1 MNILG
6 NIIKKEREKLN
17 LSREE
22 LAQKLGVSYSAIAMY
37 ERGEREPNSSLL
49 IKLCKIFNCSMDYLM
64 GIIPIKN
71 PKEELEKELY
81 DFDLSE
87 EEYYDAINCF
97 MHDSKKIQSLAFT
110 LFFTPEFSDK
120 KLNREKQIL
129 VTIMKY
135 VLIFVPDNI
144 KVHSTQE
151 SIINKQE
158 KEKYEEEFYTE
169 FDKALNSSK
178 KLLLSLNKSKIIHT
192 NEPKIKDIY
201 MHLAKEAQNLE
212 LEEEDINYIYNFY
225 KKNKK

>member
-81 DFDLSE
+81 YFDLSE
-87 EEYYDAINCF
+87 EEYYDAI
-97 MHDSKKIQSLAFT
+97 IVLA
-110 LFFTPEFSDK
+110 
-120 KLNREKQIL
+120 
-129 VTIMKY
+129 
-135 VLIFVPDNI
+135 
-144 KVHSTQE
+144 
-151 SIINKQE
+151 
-158 KEKYEEEFYTE
+158 
-169 FDKALNSSK
+169 
-178 KLLLSLNKSKIIHT
+178 
-192 NEPKIKDIY
+192 
-201 MHLAKEAQNLE
+201 
-212 LEEEDINYIYNFY
+212 
-225 KKNKK
+225 